1 MADDAHQGVKRKTG
15 EPYILHP
22 LEVALIVARDIGLG
36 PQSIAAA
43 LLHDV
48 IEDSDITSKQLADL
62 FGDDIAQMVIGLTK
76 IQGVFDNQATSMQ
89 SENFKKLLMSISD
102 DVRVIIIKMADRLHN
117 MRTLEGMPFHKQ
129 LKIASETLYIFA
141 PLAHRMGLYNIKQ
154 EFEDLG
160 LKYTEP
166 DVYEELEEKLA
177 YLEMASAELGEEIF
191 RQQKEIDALTK
202 AHRTILERVEVL
214 QDSSAETAMETSEKP
229 PHY

>member
-1 MADDAHQGVKRKTG
+1 MERPDYKKVTQNKLRSLLRSLDARGGDKADRELIRRAFRMADDAHQGVKRKTG

-117 MRTLEGMPFHKQ
+117 MRTLVH
-129 LKIASETLYIFA
+129 IR
-141 PLAHRMGLYNIKQ
+141 PLGTPNGAVQHQ
-154 EFEDLG
+154 
-160 LKYTEP
+160 T
-166 DVYEELEEKLA
+166 
-177 YLEMASAELGEEIF
+177 
-191 RQQKEIDALTK
+191 
-202 AHRTILERVEVL
+202 RV
-214 QDSSAETAMETSEKP
+214 
-229 PHY
+229 